1 VTDQRVE
8 GAVAVVL
15 SPAFG
20 ALLLTPSAA
29 ERPKC
34 MGERATTGA
43 GGGSGKDRVFGGDG
57 RGVLRGQADNDRL
70 DGGDQFYKGRGG
82 SEAIGAS
89 ASSRADPAEASWQ
102 RPPND

>member
-70 DGGDQFYKGRGG
+70 DGGDQFDKGRGG
-82 SEAIGAS
+82 SGSDRCISVE
-89 ASSRADPAEASWQ
+89 SRRSCGG
-102 RPPND
+102 